1 MALGKHFVNAV
12 EDPVDQAL
20 KSFLRQDSSLRLI
33 ESQKVLYRQQNR
45 QEVLLLSGGG
55 SGHEP
60 AHTGYLGDGM
70 LDVCVVGDIFASPS
84 ASQVLAGLKALKSPK
99 GILMIVKNYTG
110 DKLNFGL
117 AAEKAKSEGLE
128 VNVVFV
134 GDDVSVEGNELVGR
148 RGLAGVVFVHKIAG
162 AMASRGSSLEDVTQ
176 VAQSVSDSMVT
187 AGVSLDRCSVPK
199 RGKQESLPFNLLEYG
214 MGIHNEPG
222 TRREKMPSMPSM
234 VANVL
239 EILKISELDKG
250 RPIAAMI
257 NNLGGLSILELHV
270 ISNEVIGQLEAVGFD
285 IRRTLVGTFVSSLD
299 GPGFSVTIL
308 ELDPLTESLLNDQTT
323 APAWPNITGSPVL
336 GIGENTSEG
345 LVNDSVLEKASAI
358 HIECAI
364 QESSINT
371 EIFHT
376 LLGSVLKSVMTDEP
390 MITRY
395 DTIAGDGDCG
405 ETLLKGVKS
414 VYAALLHTSSK
425 GPMDIVS
432 IFRVISITVES
443 SMGGTSGAIY
453 AIFFNAVTNHLSLPC
468 PFDRRD
474 SGSLT
479 MRIRAA
485 LSSGVAQLCRYTA
498 ARKGHKTLMDALI
511 PFTET
516 FASGSSLE
524 AAVMEARNGAEATW
538 KLDAVLGRA
547 SYVGKEIFEGEGGIP
562 DPGAMGVVSVLQGIL
577 GALKDEHI
585 IY

>member
-1 MALGKHFVNAV
+1 MTLGKHFVNAV
-12 EDPVDQAL
+12 EDPVGQAL
-20 KSFLRQDSSLRLI
+20 KSFLRQDRSLRLI
-33 ESQKVLYRQQNR
+33 ESQRVLYHQQN
-45 QEVLLLSGGG
+45 QQKVLLLSGGG

-60 AHTGYLGDGM
+60 AHAGYLGDGM
-70 LDVCVVGDIFASPS
+70 LDVCVSGDIFASPS

-99 GILMIVKNYTG
+99 GILMVVKNYTG

-128 VNVVFV
+128 VNAVFV

-148 RGLAGVVFVHKIAG
+148 RGLAGVAFVHKIAG

-176 VAQSVSDSMVT
+176 VAQSVSDRMVT

-222 TRREKMPSMPSM
+222 TRREKIPSMPSM

-250 RPIAAMI
+250 RPIATMI
-257 NNLGGLSILELHV
+257 NNLGGLSILELH
-270 ISNEVIGQLEAVGFD
+270 IIANEVIGQLEAAGFD

-308 ELDPLTESLLNDQTT
+308 ELDPLTESLLNDHTT
-323 APAWPNITGSPVL
+323 APAWPNITGTPVL
-336 GIGENTSEG
+336 GIAENTSQR
-345 LVNDSVLEKASAI
+345 LVNFFVLAKASPI
-358 HIECAI
+358 HIEYAI
-364 QESSINT
+364 QENLINT
-371 EIFHT
+371 EILHT
-376 LLGSVLKSVMTDEP
+376 LLGSVLKSVVADEP

-414 VYAALLHTSSK
+414 VCAALLQTSSE

-432 IFRVISITVES
+432 IFRVISNTIES

-453 AIFFNAVTNHLSLPC
+453 AIFFNAVTNHLSS
-468 PFDRRD
+468 PFDGSD
-474 SGSLT
+474 SGFLS
-479 MRIRAA
+479 MRIRLA
-485 LSSGVAQLCRYTA
+485 LSSGVAQLCRYTS

-511 PFTET
+511 PFTEA

-524 AAVMEARNGAEATW
+524 AAIMEARNGAEATR

-547 SYVGKEIFEGEGGIP
+547 SYVGKEIFEVEGGIP

-577 GALKDEHI
+577 EGLKDERI
-585 IY
+585 ISQ

>member
-1 MALGKHFVNAV
+1 MTLGKHFVNAV
-12 EDPVDQAL
+12 EDPVGQAL
-20 KSFLRQDSSLRLI
+20 KSFLRQDRSLRLI
-33 ESQKVLYRQQNR
+33 ESQRVLYHQQN
-45 QEVLLLSGGG
+45 QQKVLLLSGGG

-60 AHTGYLGDGM
+60 AHAGYLGGGM
-70 LDVCVVGDIFASPS
+70 LDVCVSGDIFASPS

-148 RGLAGVVFVHKIAG
+148 RGLAGVAFVHKIAG
-162 AMASRGSSLEDVTQ
+162 AMASRGSSLEEVTQ
-176 VAQSVSDSMVT
+176 VAQSVSDRMVT

-222 TRREKMPSMPSM
+222 TRREKIPSMPSM

-250 RPIAAMI
+250 KPIATMI
-257 NNLGGLSILELHV
+257 NNLGGLSILELH
-270 ISNEVIGQLEAVGFD
+270 IIANEVMGQLEAVGFD
-285 IRRTLVGTFVSSLD
+285 IRRTLVGTFVSSLN

-323 APAWPNITGSPVL
+323 ASAWPNITGSPAL
-336 GIGENTSEG
+336 GIAENTNQR
-345 LVNDSVLEKASAI
+345 LVNDFVLAKASPI
-358 HIECAI
+358 HIEYAI
-364 QESSINT
+364 QEDLIGT
-371 EIFHT
+371 EILHT
-376 LLGSVLKSVMTDEP
+376 LLGFVLKSVVTDEP

-414 VYAALLHTSSK
+414 VCAALLQTSSEA
-425 GPMDIVS
+425 PMDIVS
-432 IFRVISITVES
+432 IFRVISNTIES

-453 AIFFNAVTNHLSLPC
+453 AIFFNAVTNHLSS
-468 PFDRRD
+468 PFD
-474 SGSLT
+474 GSDPGFLS
-479 MRIRAA
+479 MRIRLA
-485 LSSGVAQLCRYTA
+485 LNSGVAQLCRYTS

-511 PFTET
+511 PFTEA

-524 AAVMEARNGAEATW
+524 AAVMEARNGAEATR

-547 SYVGKEIFEGEGGIP
+547 SYVGKEIFEVEGGIP

-577 GALKDEHI
+577 EGLKDERI
-585 IY
+585 ISQ

>member
-1 MALGKHFVNAV
+1 MTLGKHFVNAV
-12 EDPVDQAL
+12 EDPVGQAL
-20 KSFLRQDSSLRLI
+20 KSFLRQDRSLRLI
-33 ESQKVLYRQQNR
+33 ESQRVLYHQQN
-45 QEVLLLSGGG
+45 QQKVLLLSGGG

-60 AHTGYLGDGM
+60 AHAGYLGGGM
-70 LDVCVVGDIFASPS
+70 LDVCVSGDIFASPS

-148 RGLAGVVFVHKIAG
+148 RGLAGVAFVHKIAG
-162 AMASRGSSLEDVTQ
+162 AMASRGSSLEEVTQ
-176 VAQSVSDSMVT
+176 VAQSVSDRMVT

-222 TRREKMPSMPSM
+222 TRREKIPSMPST

-250 RPIAAMI
+250 KPIATMI
-257 NNLGGLSILELHV
+257 NNLGGLSILELH
-270 ISNEVIGQLEAVGFD
+270 IIANEVMGQLEAVGFD
-285 IRRTLVGTFVSSLD
+285 IRRTLVGTFVSSLN

-323 APAWPNITGSPVL
+323 APAWPNITGSPAL
-336 GIGENTSEG
+336 GIAENTNQR
-345 LVNDSVLEKASAI
+345 LVNDSVLAKASPI
-358 HIECAI
+358 HIEYAI
-364 QESSINT
+364 QEDLIGT
-371 EIFHT
+371 EILHT
-376 LLGSVLKSVMTDEP
+376 LLGFVLKSVVTDEP

-414 VYAALLHTSSK
+414 VCAALLQTSSEA
-425 GPMDIVS
+425 PMDIVS
-432 IFRVISITVES
+432 IFRVISNTIES

-453 AIFFNAVTNHLSLPC
+453 AIFFNAVTNHLSS
-468 PFDRRD
+468 PFD
-474 SGSLT
+474 GSDPGFLS
-479 MRIRAA
+479 MRIRLA
-485 LSSGVAQLCRYTA
+485 LNSGVAQLCRYTS

-511 PFTET
+511 PFTEA

-524 AAVMEARNGAEATW
+524 AAVMEARNGAEATR

-547 SYVGKEIFEGEGGIP
+547 SYVGKEIFEVEGGIP

-577 GALKDEHI
+577 EGLKDERI
-585 IY
+585 ISQ